1 MDERT
6 DYARLIRNLLQ
17 ALGRGGLNRDQPRGR
32 PRSRPLVNAARRD
45 QPTSSRREERT
56 GDTMTSTMFTVT
68 QTQKT
73 QQTQREAVIRPQ
85 PASEPRRQPQGVA
98 PSVTPLVTQPQ
109 SGFGNEEH
117 CEREAKGRTRSNG
130 KKTVPFRTLIAATA
144 ARDTIHAITGSVT
157 SPGTTASDT
166 SANCRHAKCAT

>member
-6 DYARLIRNLLQ
+6 DNARLIRNLLQ
-17 ALGRGGLNRDQPRGR
+17 ALGRGGLNGDQPRGR

-45 QPTSSRREERT
+45 PPTSSRREERT
-56 GDTMTSTMFTVT
+56 GDTMTSSMFTVT

-73 QQTQREAVIRPQ
+73 QETQPEAVIRPQ

-109 SGFGNEEH
+109 SGFGNEQR
-117 CEREAKGRTRSNG
+117 CVPERKGERVRTGNR
-130 KKTVPFRTLIAATA
+130 F
-144 ARDTIHAITGSVT
+144 
-157 SPGTTASDT
+157 
-166 SANCRHAKCAT
+166 